1 MLTQRA
7 FTQRGAAAWGSSH
20 SLMSGERGYQECN
33 SGLGTQE
40 PASLAPEGCDDA
52 ESPVG
57 VETVGCV
64 SLDR

>member
-7 FTQRGAAAWGSSH
+7 LTQRGAAAWASSH
-20 SLMSGERGYQECN
+20 SLMSGERGYQECY

-40 PASLAPEGCDDA
+40 PASLAPEGCDA